1 MNDRS
6 PCYLAFLLRLWCVDV
21 EDGIAWRASL
31 ENAHTGERQGFADMQ
46 ILCSF
51 LMRQLENASHQTY
64 SAPIEKRGETLID

>member
-31 ENAHTGERQGFADMQ
+31 ENAHTGERQGFADLEQM
-46 ILCSF
+46 SAF
-51 LMRQLENASHQTY
+51 LEERCQAADR
-64 SAPIEKRGETLID
+64 APARRNEKVE